1 MSNKLKI
8 DLHVHTNFSK
18 DGFSSINEVVKY
30 AKAKGLD
37 GIAITDHDVLINE
50 KVIEKIS
57 KENNI
62 IIIPGIEVTTKY
74 GHLIILKPSNLKNDI
89 EELLKN
95 EIIIIPHPLDP
106 FSHGIGKNIIKKIL
120 YKKPLLEIR
129 NSSTLPIY
137 NKLAE
142 RLANKYEL
150 GVVGGSDAHIA
161 YMVGTSYTIVEVE
174 DRNINEILDAIK
186 NGKTMAY
193 GGFSLLNIKFFIEK
207 YFKNRNL
214 FYF

>member
-1 MSNKLKI
+1 MLDKIKI

-106 FSHGIGKNIIKKIL
+106 FSHGIGKKIIKKIL
-120 YKKPLLEIR
+120 NKKPLIEVK

-142 RLANKYEL
+142 KLAKKYNL
-150 GVVGGSDAHIA
+150 GMVGGSDAHIA
-161 YMVGTSYTIVEVE
+161 YMIGTSYTIIEVE
-174 DRNINEILDAIK
+174 DRNINEILNAIK
-186 NGKTMAY
+186 DGRTIAY
-193 GGFSLLNIKFFIEK
+193 GGFSLLSIKFLFEK
-207 YFKNRNL
+207 YFKK
-214 FYF
+214 FE